1 LTRSSGS
8 LQVPETQ
15 QEAEGSKTSH
25 QRGLKKGETGKGTA
39 PCLASTGFNP
49 ANNKSIIDLQN
60 EASQKKSGKWKALA
74 PLSNDD
80 DDEAGSSVGDPAQ
93 IDVDIDMEDEEKEP
107 GSSSNTNIVPMLP
120 SEGIAALR
128 EKLHA

>member
-1 LTRSSGS
+1 M
-8 LQVPETQ
+8 
-15 QEAEGSKTSH
+15 
-25 QRGLKKGETGKGTA
+25 
-39 PCLASTGFNP
+39 
-49 ANNKSIIDLQN
+49 
-60 EASQKKSGKWKALA
+60 A